1 MQKNHSK
8 KWHRMPFWWIADSD
22 ECVSN
27 FWTTYLSTSM
37 LQYWNGLC
45 KYTLHQAV
53 QQHCFS
59 QKMDYH
65 KKLYQTVPLTGA
77 AFCQSYTFQM
87 HGWLPLTPWNMG
99 FLRIIHSLFS
109 SSGKRGSSCSTTAE
123 HKPHNAMSKKKL
135 VKQHF
140 SKNIKSRNRT
150 NSPLK
155 VNLQLD
161 RLEHS

>member
-1 MQKNHSK
+1 MNVSQTFEQHILALRCCSIEMAFANTPCIRQYSSTASLK
-8 KWHRMPFWWIADSD
+8 KWTITKNSIKQYHWLGPPFVKATRFRCMDGSPLPPETWVFSVLYT
-22 ECVSN
+22 VS
-27 FWTTYLSTSM
+27 L
-37 LQYWNGLC
+37 
-45 KYTLHQAV
+45 APV
-53 QQHCFS
+53 E
-59 QKMDYH
+59 
-65 KKLYQTVPLTGA
+65 
-77 AFCQSYTFQM
+77 
-87 HGWLPLTPWNMG
+87 
-99 FLRIIHSLFS
+99 
-109 SSGKRGSSCSTTAE
+109 KRGSSCSTTAE